1 MNKHILTIL
10 SASLILFAACTPEEE
25 TRKWT
30 VTVQSANN
38 TMGYTLGA
46 GVYDNNT
53 TAHIVAVPN
62 SNYRFVMWNDGNTAN
77 PREVIVTKDTSFIA
91 YFDVDSSNVSM
102 WVITVNPEFRS
113 FQLPDGTT
121 INVQLGDV
129 EGGGT
134 YPFGSSV
141 QIKAIGK
148 DLNVDNKY
156 FFISRFKQ
164 WSDGDTHNIRQIAVT
179 GDREYTAMFEIEPSV
194 FENVDDNT
202 LIGKWN
208 TQSTSEFWKFYAD
221 HTGKTWD
228 ESEDI
233 YENETNLVFTW
244 QIADSH
250 RIEMI
255 FHGYGNMAIP
265 KKYDVLLLREDGFI
279 IFNGYSLEHWHRVSE
294 KNNKK

>member
-1 MNKHILTIL
+1 MNRHILTIL
-10 SASLILFAACTPEEE
+10 SVSWILFAACTPEEE

-30 VTVQSANN
+30 VIVQSANN

-62 SNYRFVMWNDGNTAN
+62 NNYRFVMWNDGNTAN

-121 INVQLGDV
+121 ITVQLGDV

-134 YPFGSSV
+134 YPFGSSL

-148 DLNVDNKY
+148 DLNVDNKF

-164 WSDGDTHNIRQIAVT
+164 WSDGDTHIIRQIAVT
-179 GDREYTAMFEIEPSV
+179 GNCEYTAKFEIEPSV
-194 FENVDDNT
+194 FENVDDNIV
-202 LIGKWN
+202 IGKWN
-208 TQSTSEFWKFYAD
+208 IQSHSSGEYWKFYAD
-221 HTGKTWD
+221 HTGKVWD

-233 YENETNLVFTW
+233 SEDETNLMFTW
-244 QIADSH
+244 QIADNH
-250 RIEMI
+250 RIEML
-255 FHGYGNMAIP
+255 FSGPNNVQTVS
-265 KKYDVLLLREDGFI
+265 KKYDVLLLREDGFTTCDEY
-279 IFNGYSLEHWHRVSE
+279 GYLMHWHRVSE
-294 KNNKK
+294 K

>member
-1 MNKHILTIL
+1 MKRYILTIL
-10 SASLILFAACTPEEE
+10 SVSLILFASCTPEEE

-148 DLNVDNKY
+148 DLNVDNRY

-164 WSDGDTHNIRQIAVT
+164 WSDGDTHIIRQIAVT
-179 GDREYTAMFEIEPSV
+179 GNCEYTAKFEIEPSV

-202 LIGKWN
+202 VIGKWN
-208 TQSTSEFWKFYAD
+208 ITSHSSGEYWKFYAD
-221 HTGKTWD
+221 HTGIVWD

-233 YENETNLVFTW
+233 NEDETNLRFTW
-244 QIADSH
+244 QIADNH
-250 RIEMI
+250 RIEVI
-255 FHGYGNMAIP
+255 FRGENGNQTVT
-265 KKYDVLLLREDGFI
+265 KKYNVLLLREDGFI
-279 IFNGYSLEHWHRVSE
+279 TFNGYGLEYWHRVSE
-294 KNNKK
+294 K